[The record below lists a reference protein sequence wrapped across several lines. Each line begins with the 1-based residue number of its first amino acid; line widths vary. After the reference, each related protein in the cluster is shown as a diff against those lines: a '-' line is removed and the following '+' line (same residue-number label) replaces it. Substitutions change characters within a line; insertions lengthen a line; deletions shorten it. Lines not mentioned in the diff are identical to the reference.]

1 MIHHCQVPES
11 ERKNIEFV
19 CPICKDK
26 YKQNRILPH
35 LQYCEFQ
42 ADEIAKGCPHCEK
55 TFKTEYKTKSDITNN
70 YRQSPFKIS
79 PAVGSSYEIECDV
92 WTLGRV

>member
-11 ERKNIEFV
+11 ERTNIEFV

-55 TFKTEYKTKSDITNN
+55 TFKTEYKTKADITNN
-70 YRQSPFKIS
+70 YRQSPLKK
-79 PAVGSSYEIECDV
+79 VLR
-92 WTLGRV
+92 WTLSDIWGGFRPN

>member
-11 ERKNIEFV
+11 ERTNIEFV

-42 ADEIAKGCPHCEK
+42 ANEIAKGQLISECLFDFFTFSKIPTKNLTNFCPR
-55 TFKTEYKTKSDITNN
+55 I
-70 YRQSPFKIS
+70 
-79 PAVGSSYEIECDV
+79 
-92 WTLGRV
+92 